1 MSTPTPRREALPI
14 GEAARRLGIHR
25 DTLRAAI
32 RRGEIPATRI
42 GRRWLVPV
50 AALDRLLH
58 PDASPSSD
66 EASGWCPVATS
77 TRNSSTGR
85 AAMS

>member
-1 MSTPTPRREALPI
+1 MSTPASRREALPI

-32 RRGEIPATRI
+32 RRGEVPATRV

-50 AALDRLLH
+50 AVLDRLLD
-58 PDASPSSD
+58 PGSPSTRD
-66 EASGWCPVATS
+66 EGP
-77 TRNSSTGR
+77 
-85 AAMS
+85 